1 MANSPK
7 AEIQIT
13 AESRTLGAK
22 LREARAQFAKF
33 GGALKKEVFGKV
45 LFDGPKASAHMV
57 GQLGAQAVGKGVG
70 FLEDQARGVLE
81 FNEALTN
88 FQIATR
94 KTPEEAQEVGMAAR
108 QIAADV
114 GLASEKVLA
123 GEQAWVDLAGAE
135 NGTVASMRTLARAA
149 RAGNTEIT
157 DMATVMYSLSNAMHI
172 NPGEMENALGG
183 LINQSK
189 DGTVHFKN
197 MAEEIIAV
205 APKFARFGVT
215 GRQGAVEL
223 GAMFQVVRSG
233 FKDSAET
240 ATGLEGI
247 FKGLIRNAPRFKAA
261 GVNVFNVGKD
271 GVKHLKPIQEIFAQI
286 EKSKLIKDPSKLIK
300 AFGRGEGEAAFR
312 LLVEQAS
319 KFNELVKSGLVDG
332 TIQED
337 LATKTES
344 AGGRIAIAME
354 RVKNGVAEAMTPE
367 RIDKFVAALEDAP
380 ETIEGVAKSVG
391 LLTDSMAALYNVGK
405 TVRGWISGN
414 TNQNPWVASMSD
426 PGSMFQSQVDA
437 AVLAEGDESTPE
449 ARGRLTAARL
459 RKANREAYDQTVDD
473 IQGAAKA
480 DQTERAVLAKYAPS
494 TLPGGI
500 GRNVAGEKYLENA
513 GVTEAQTREVLAK
526 AIRDAIGP
534 VAAKVIEALAK
545 PPPVQ
550 IDGQA
555 ASKHLA
561 NSRHHTTR
569 TGG

>member
-1 MANSPK
+1 MAVAETRPVVAADALALADEQSQAPLRRAIDCGEILRRAKYIDHCHRCRQAHLK
-7 AEIQIT
+7 AQT
-13 AESRTLGAK
+13 VGQRAADRPRR
-22 LREARAQFAKF
+22 LRELER
-33 GGALKKEVFGKV
+33 LEH
-45 LFDGPKASAHMV
+45 L
-57 GQLGAQAVGKGVG
+57 LG
-70 FLEDQARGVLE
+70 EGVLDL
-81 FNEALTN
+81 F
-88 FQIATR
+88 
-94 KTPEEAQEVGMAAR
+94 
-108 QIAADV
+108 
-114 GLASEKVLA
+114 A
-123 GEQAWVDLAGAE
+123 GDL
-135 NGTVASMRTLARAA
+135 
-149 RAGNTEIT
+149 
-157 DMATVMYSLSNAMHI
+157 
-172 NPGEMENALGG
+172 
-183 LINQSK
+183 
-189 DGTVHFKN
+189 
-197 MAEEIIAV
+197 
-205 APKFARFGVT
+205 
-215 GRQGAVEL
+215 
-223 GAMFQVVRSG
+223 
-233 FKDSAET
+233 
-240 ATGLEGI
+240 
-247 FKGLIRNAPRFKAA
+247 
-261 GVNVFNVGKD
+261 
-271 GVKHLKPIQEIFAQI
+271 
-286 EKSKLIKDPSKLIK
+286 
-300 AFGRGEGEAAFR
+300 
-312 LLVEQAS
+312 
-319 KFNELVKSGLVDG
+319 
-332 TIQED
+332 
-337 LATKTES
+337 
-344 AGGRIAIAME
+344 
-354 RVKNGVAEAMTPE
+354 
-367 RIDKFVAALEDAP
+367 LEDAP